1 MARLAIIA
9 TGDNTNK
16 RNTTTGSNFIRL
28 RVELHGKQVAVYRF
42 IPSGDGTSIAVLDET
57 RKDARRNLDARHT
70 IKKVLCAFLRIIT
83 THFS

>member
-28 RVELHGKQVAVYRF
+28 DVELHGKQVAVYRF

-57 RKDARRNLDARHT
+57 RKG
-70 IKKVLCAFLRIIT
+70 KKRCTA
-83 THFS
+83 